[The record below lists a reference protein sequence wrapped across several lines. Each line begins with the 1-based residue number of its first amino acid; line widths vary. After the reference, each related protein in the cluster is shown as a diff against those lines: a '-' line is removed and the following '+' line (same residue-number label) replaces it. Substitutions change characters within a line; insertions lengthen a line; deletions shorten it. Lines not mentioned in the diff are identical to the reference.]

1 MVFAGVVVIGQHPR
15 HDTSKHVYKYIRMQH
30 ILCKSIYRSI
40 CVFVYLSI
48 YSFVYLCIYFATN
61 IHLPTILMFT
71 RVSRAFDPTAPHI
84 VGYIPLIVSH
94 SISSYSIK
102 HPHFA
107 WLISH
112 QDSILD
118 HMSILTFDG

>member
-1 MVFAGVVVIGQHPR
+1 
-15 HDTSKHVYKYIRMQH
+15 MQ
-30 ILCKSIYRSI
+30 IYLPIYLRICLFIYLFI
-40 CVFVYLSI
+40 CVLVYL
-48 YSFVYLCIYFATN
+48 FWTN

-71 RVSRAFDPTAPHI
+71 RVSRAFDPTAPHV

-102 HPHFA
+102 HPHFG

-112 QDSILD
+112 QDLILD